1 MKDNIENNEKLKKPC
16 NDENEIEDIENH
28 CFQCKKEIKEKPWIT
43 LSCDNG
49 DFYIHGCSY
58 HCSKDLGTFMNGSYW
73 SKVVNKED
81 FLKDPIPYQFEKEL
95 KEKEICFNDYE
106 INQIKEEIE
115 EEEKRIQRYEEEFNY
130 SSDDNGLFDEYYS

>member
-1 MKDNIENNEKLKKPC
+1 MKNENENKNKNKNE
-16 NDENEIEDIENH
+16 NENEIEIEI
-28 CFQCKKEIKEKPWIT
+28 KEIKCFECKKIIEEKPWII

-49 DFYIHGCSY
+49 NFHIYGCSY
-58 HCSKDLGTFMNGSYW
+58 HCSKDLGQFMGGSYW
-73 SKVVNKED
+73 DKVVNKED

-95 KEKEICFNDYE
+95 KKKEICFNDYE